1 MTLLRPHKDLKAVI
15 TQLLIFLKNFLVE
28 QGATY
33 SQVITY
39 KEAGVAINLTGY
51 TARLQVRSTLESAS
65 TVVELTTANG
75 RIVLGGAAGTITL
88 TISATD
94 TAALTAGRGV
104 YDLELVS
111 GSGIVTR
118 LLQGVATISRNVTR

>member
-1 MTLLRPHKDLKAVI
+1 MPATTYD
-15 TQLLIFLKNFLVE
+15 LLIE
-28 QGATY
+28 QGATF

-39 KEAGVAINLTGY
+39 KESGVAVNLTGY
-51 TARLQVRSTLESAS
+51 TARMQVRATLESAS
-65 TVVELTTANG
+65 TLVELTTANS
-75 RIVLGGAAGTITL
+75 RIALGGTAGTITL

-94 TAALTAGRGV
+94 TEALTAGRGV

>member
-1 MTLLRPHKDLKAVI
+1 MSATTYDI
-15 TQLLIFLKNFLVE
+15 LIE
-28 QGATY
+28 QGATF

-51 TARLQVRSTLESAS
+51 TARLQVRSTLESATS
-65 TVVELTTANG
+65 VVELTTANS
-75 RIVLGGAAGTITL
+75 RIALGGAAGTISL

-118 LLQGVATISRNVTR
+118 LLQGVCTISRNVTR

>member
-1 MTLLRPHKDLKAVI
+1 MAATTYDI
-15 TQLLIFLKNFLVE
+15 LIE

-39 KEAGVAINLTGY
+39 KESGVAVNLTGY
-51 TARLQVRSTLESAS
+51 TARMQVRSTLESAS
-65 TVVELTTANG
+65 TIVELTTANG
-75 RIVLGGAAGTITL
+75 RIALGGAAGTITL

>member
-1 MTLLRPHKDLKAVI
+1 MSATTYDI
-15 TQLLIFLKNFLVE
+15 LIE
-28 QGATY
+28 QGATF
-33 SQVITY
+33 SQLVTY
-39 KEAGVAINLTGY
+39 KESGVPVSLVGY
-51 TARLQVRSTLESAS
+51 TARMQVRSTLESAT

-75 RIVLGGAAGTITL
+75 RIALGGSAGTITL

-118 LLQGVATISRNVTR
+118 LLQGVCTISRNVTR

>member
-1 MTLLRPHKDLKAVI
+1 MAATTYDI
-15 TQLLIFLKNFLVE
+15 LIE

-33 SQVITY
+33 SQVVTY
-39 KEAGVAINLTGY
+39 KESGVAVNLTGY
-51 TARLQVRSTLESAS
+51 TARMQVRSTLESAT

-75 RIVLGGAAGTITL
+75 RITLGGAAGTITL

-94 TAALTAGRGV
+94 TASLTAGRGV

>member
-1 MTLLRPHKDLKAVI
+1 MAATTYDI
-15 TQLLIFLKNFLVE
+15 LIE

-33 SQVITY
+33 SQSITY
-39 KEAGVAINLTGY
+39 KDNGVAVNLTGY
-51 TARLQVRSTLESAS
+51 TARMQVRATLEAASALI
-65 TVVELTTANG
+65 ELTTANS
-75 RIVLGGAAGTITL
+75 RIALGGAAGTITL

-94 TAALTAGRGV
+94 TAALTSGRGV

-111 GSGIVTR
+111 GAGIVTR

>member
-1 MTLLRPHKDLKAVI
+1 MAATTYD
-15 TQLLIFLKNFLVE
+15 LLIE
-28 QGATY
+28 QGATF
-33 SQVITY
+33 SQLITY
-39 KEAGVAINLTGY
+39 KESGVAVNLTGY
-51 TARLQVRSTLESAS
+51 TARMQVRATLESAS
-65 TVVELTTANG
+65 TLVELTTANS
-75 RIVLGGAAGTITL
+75 RIALGGTAGTITL

-94 TAALTAGRGV
+94 TEALTSGRGV

>member
-1 MTLLRPHKDLKAVI
+1 MAATNFD
-15 TQLLIFLKNFLVE
+15 LLIE
-28 QGATY
+28 QGATF

-39 KEAGVAINLTGY
+39 KDAGVAVDLQGF
-51 TARLQVRSTLESAS
+51 TARMQVRATLEAAAALI
-65 TVVELTTANG
+65 ELNTGNG
-75 RIVLGGAAGTITL
+75 RIVLGGSAGTITL
-88 TISATD
+88 SISATD

-111 GSGIVTR
+111 GSGVVDR

>member
-1 MTLLRPHKDLKAVI
+1 MAATTYDI
-15 TQLLIFLKNFLVE
+15 LIE

-51 TARLQVRSTLESAS
+51 TARMQVRATLESAS
-65 TVVELTTANG
+65 TLVELTTANS
-75 RIVLGGAAGTITL
+75 RIALGGAAGTITL

-94 TAALTAGRGV
+94 TAALTSGRGV

>member
-1 MTLLRPHKDLKAVI
+1 MAATTYDI
-15 TQLLIFLKNFLVE
+15 LIE

>member
-1 MTLLRPHKDLKAVI
+1 MAATTYDI
-15 TQLLIFLKNFLVE
+15 LIE

-33 SQVITY
+33 SQSITY
-39 KEAGVAINLTGY
+39 KDNGVAVNLTGY
-51 TARLQVRSTLESAS
+51 TARMQVRATLESAS
-65 TVVELTTANG
+65 TLVELTTANS
-75 RIVLGGAAGTITL
+75 RIALGGTAGTISL

>member
-1 MTLLRPHKDLKAVI
+1 MAATTYDI
-15 TQLLIFLKNFLVE
+15 LIE

-39 KEAGVAINLTGY
+39 KDNGVAVNLTGY
-51 TARLQVRSTLESAS
+51 TARMQVRATLESAS
-65 TVVELTTANG
+65 TLVELTTANS
-75 RIVLGGAAGTITL
+75 RIALGGTAGTISL

-94 TAALTAGRGV
+94 TAALTSGRGV

>member
-1 MTLLRPHKDLKAVI
+1 MAATTYDI
-15 TQLLIFLKNFLVE
+15 LIE

-39 KEAGVAINLTGY
+39 KDNGVAVNLTGY
-51 TARLQVRSTLESAS
+51 TARMQVRATLESAS
-65 TVVELTTANG
+65 TLVELTTANS
-75 RIVLGGAAGTITL
+75 RIALGGTAGTITL

-118 LLQGVATISRNVTR
+118 LLQGVATISRIVTR

>member
-1 MTLLRPHKDLKAVI
+1 MSATTYDI
-15 TQLLIFLKNFLVE
+15 LIE
-28 QGATY
+28 QGATFL
-33 SQVITY
+33 QVITY
-39 KEAGVAINLTGY
+39 KDAGVAINLTGY
-51 TARLQVRSTLESAS
+51 TARMQVRATLESAS
-65 TVVELTTANG
+65 TLVELTTANG
-75 RIVLGGAAGTITL
+75 RIALGGAAGTISL

-94 TAALTAGRGV
+94 SAALTAGRGV

>member
-1 MTLLRPHKDLKAVI
+1 MAATTYDI
-15 TQLLIFLKNFLVE
+15 LIE

-39 KEAGVAINLTGY
+39 KDNGVAVNLTGY
-51 TARLQVRSTLESAS
+51 TARMQVRATLESAS
-65 TVVELTTANG
+65 TLVELTTANS
-75 RIVLGGAAGTITL
+75 RIALGGTAGTITL

-94 TAALTAGRGV
+94 TAGLTAGRGV

>member
-1 MTLLRPHKDLKAVI
+1 MAATTYD
-15 TQLLIFLKNFLVE
+15 LLIE

-39 KEAGVAINLTGY
+39 KDNGVAVNLTGY
-51 TARLQVRSTLESAS
+51 TARMQVRATLESAS
-65 TVVELTTANG
+65 TLVELTTANS
-75 RIVLGGAAGTITL
+75 RIALGGAAGTITL

-94 TAALTAGRGV
+94 TAGLTAGRGV

>member
-1 MTLLRPHKDLKAVI
+1 MAATTYDI
-15 TQLLIFLKNFLVE
+15 LIE

-39 KEAGVAINLTGY
+39 KDNGVAVNLTGY
-51 TARLQVRSTLESAS
+51 TARMQVRATLESAS
-65 TVVELTTANG
+65 TLVELTTANS
-75 RIVLGGAAGTITL
+75 RIALGGTAGTISL

>member
-1 MTLLRPHKDLKAVI
+1 MSATTYDI
-15 TQLLIFLKNFLVE
+15 LIE

-33 SQVITY
+33 GQLVTY
-39 KEAGVAINLTGY
+39 KESGVAVNLTGY
-51 TARLQVRSTLESAS
+51 TARMQVRSTLESAS

-75 RIVLGGAAGTITL
+75 RIALGGAAGTISL

>member
-1 MTLLRPHKDLKAVI
+1 MAATTYDI
-15 TQLLIFLKNFLVE
+15 LIE

-39 KEAGVAINLTGY
+39 KEAGVAVNLTGY
-51 TARLQVRSTLESAS
+51 TARMQVRATLESAS
-65 TVVELTTANG
+65 TLVELTTANS
-75 RIVLGGAAGTITL
+75 RIALGGTAGTITL

-94 TAALTAGRGV
+94 TAALTSGRGV

>member
-1 MTLLRPHKDLKAVI
+1 MSATTYDI
-15 TQLLIFLKNFLVE
+15 LIE

-33 SQVITY
+33 SQVVTY
-39 KEAGVAINLTGY
+39 KESGVAVNLTGY
-51 TARLQVRSTLESAS
+51 TARMQVRSTLESATS
-65 TVVELTTANG
+65 VVELTTANS
-75 RIVLGGAAGTITL
+75 RIALGGSAGTITL

>member
-1 MTLLRPHKDLKAVI
+1 MGATTYDI
-15 TQLLIFLKNFLVE
+15 LIE

-33 SQVITY
+33 SQLVTY
-39 KEAGVAINLTGY
+39 KESGVAVNLTGY
-51 TARLQVRSTLESAS
+51 TARMQVRSTLESAS

-75 RIVLGGAAGTITL
+75 RIALGGAAGTITL

>member
-1 MTLLRPHKDLKAVI
+1 LSRARP
-15 TQLLIFLKNFLVE
+15 
-28 QGATY
+28 Y

-39 KEAGVAINLTGY
+39 KESGVAVNLTGY
-51 TARLQVRSTLESAS
+51 TARMQVRSTLESAEALI
-65 TVVELTTANG
+65 ELTTANG
-75 RIVLGGAAGTITL
+75 RIALGGSAGTITL

>member
-1 MTLLRPHKDLKAVI
+1 MAATTYDI
-15 TQLLIFLKNFLVE
+15 LIE
-28 QGATY
+28 QGATF
-33 SQVITY
+33 SQLVTY
-39 KEAGVAINLTGY
+39 KDNGVAVNLTGY
-51 TARLQVRSTLESAS
+51 TARMQVRATLESAS
-65 TVVELTTANG
+65 TLVELTTANS
-75 RIVLGGAAGTITL
+75 RIALGGTAGTITL

-94 TAALTAGRGV
+94 TAALTSGRGV

>member
-1 MTLLRPHKDLKAVI
+1 MSATTYDI
-15 TQLLIFLKNFLVE
+15 LIE

-33 SQVITY
+33 SQLVTY
-39 KEAGVAINLTGY
+39 KESGVAVNLTGY
-51 TARLQVRSTLESAS
+51 TARMQVRSTLESAS
-65 TVVELTTANG
+65 SVVELTTANG
-75 RIVLGGAAGTITL
+75 RIALGGSAGTITL

-118 LLQGVATISRNVTR
+118 LLQGVCTIIRNVTR